1 MALTW
6 RTVAIP
12 APVRV
17 NVPGVTETAPDEALR
32 ADIRRLGSQLGEAL
46 TRQHGQ
52 RLLDLVEEVRAL
64 TKRIRND
71 DDQEAGAEL
80 ERLLDALD
88 LSETI
93 QLMRAFT
100 SYFYLANVAEQVHRI
115 GDLAGSEQESGLR
128 ATVDRILA
136 ADLAPSL
143 VEDVTRRLELRPVFT
158 AHPTEAARR
167 TILTKLRTL
176 ADLVDERLDPRV
188 TELEQDRIDRR
199 VAELIDQ
206 IWQTD
211 ELRLEQPEPMD
222 EARSMAFYFDQ
233 LFRDVM
239 PTLGEEAALQLRRL
253 AGTMPPAPI
262 RFGTWVGGDRDGNPS
277 VTPEVTLAVLEM
289 QHDRGLRDLIAA
301 IEALAEELSISKRI
315 RDVSDE
321 MQRSLEEDR
330 RLLPDVWQRF
340 RRLNEGEP
348 YRLKCAYVHQRL
360 INTRHRILEGGRHS
374 AGVDYL
380 GPAALRDDLEIM
392 ARSLDENEGAL
403 ISAGTLS
410 RLIRNVETFGFHLA
424 TMDVREHAGRHR
436 NALAELY
443 RRIEIDYAAATPYER
458 TEILSR
464 ELTNLRPLSSPTT
477 RLDDEAARTVD
488 TFRAIREAQD
498 RYGLHVI
505 ESYVI
510 SMTESPDD
518 VLAAAV
524 LAREAGLVDLD
535 QGVARLNFVPLVE
548 TIADLRNAGE
558 MLSSL
563 LSIEPYRRLVALRGD
578 LQEVMLGYSDSNKA
592 GGITTS
598 QWEIYKAQRV
608 LRNVAQ
614 DHGVTLRLFH
624 GRGGTIGRG
633 GGPTHQAIMAQPF
646 GTVDGSIKITE
657 QGEVVSDKYGLPRI
671 AVRNLELALASVLEA
686 SLLHR
691 VSRQPRE
698 VLDRWTEA
706 MESFSTS
713 AYQAYRDLVDHP
725 SLVPYF
731 LTSTPVEELGEMNI
745 GSRPSRRPGG
755 GGSLDDLRAIP
766 WVFGWTQSRQIIP
779 GWYGVGRGLAAA
791 REAGFADVLED
802 MMDQWLFFQTF
813 ISNVEMTLVKTDLAI
828 SRRYVETLV
837 PSEHRVVLDLIGDE
851 YERTVAEVL
860 RMTGEDEL
868 LATNPL
874 LARTLQVRD
883 AYLDPINHLQASL
896 LARSRAGGSHDPELR
911 RALLLTVNGIAA
923 GMRNTG

>member
-1 MALTW
+1 MSDRA
-6 RTVAIP
+6 A
-12 APVRV
+12 
-17 NVPGVTETAPDEALR
+17 DEALR
-32 ADIRRLGSQLGEAL
+32 ADIRRLGNQLGEAL
-46 TRQHGQ
+46 TRQHGE

-71 DDQEAGAEL
+71 NDQEAGAEI
-80 ERLLDALD
+80 ERLLDTLE
-88 LSETI
+88 LPETI

-115 GDLAGSEQESGLR
+115 GDLASAEQENSLR

-136 ADLAPSL
+136 AELAPAL
-143 VEDVTRRLELRPVFT
+143 VGDVVGRLELRPVFT

-176 ADLVDERLDPRV
+176 ADLVDERLDPRA
-188 TELEQDRIDRR
+188 TEAEQDRIDRR

-233 LFRDVM
+233 LFRDVI
-239 PTLGEEAALQLRRL
+239 PTVGEEASLQLERL
-253 AGTMPPAPI
+253 ASSAGVRAPI

-277 VTPEVTLAVLEM
+277 VTPEVTLEVLEM

-301 IEALAEELSISKRI
+301 LEALAEKLSTSNRIQSISA
-315 RDVSDE
+315 E
-321 MQRSLEEDR
+321 LEESLGADR
-330 RLLPDVWQRF
+330 RMLPDVWQRF

-348 YRLKCAYVHQRL
+348 YRLKCAYIHQRL
-360 INTRHRILEGGRHS
+360 INTRHRILEGARHTP
-374 AGVDYL
+374 GIDYS
-380 GPAALRDDLEIM
+380 GPGELAADLALM
-392 ARSLDENEGAL
+392 GRSLQENQGIL
-403 ISAGTLS
+403 IAEGTLR
-410 RLIRNVETFGFHLA
+410 RLMRNVETFGFHLA
-424 TMDVREHAGRHR
+424 TMDVREHAARHR
-436 NALAELY
+436 HALAELY
-443 RRIEIDYAAATPYER
+443 RRVGVEYEALSTVER
-458 TEILSR
+458 TDLLTG
-464 ELTNLRPLSSPTT
+464 ELDNLRPLASPTT
-477 RLDDEAARTVD
+477 RLDEEAARTLD
-488 TFRAIREAQD
+488 TFRVIREAQD
-498 RYGLHVI
+498 RYGTEVI

-518 VLAAAV
+518 VLAAVV
-524 LAREAGLVDLD
+524 LAREGGLVDLA
-535 QGVARLNFVPLVE
+535 QGIARLGFVPLVE
-548 TIADLRNAGE
+548 TISDLRNAGE
-558 MLSSL
+558 MLASL
-563 LSIEPYRRLVALRGD
+563 LSLDPYRRLVELRGNV
-578 LQEVMLGYSDSNKA
+578 QEVMLGYSDSNKA

-608 LRNVAQ
+608 LRNVAHE
-614 DHGVTLRLFH
+614 HGVTLRLFH

-671 AVRNLELALASVLEA
+671 AARNLELALASVLEA

-691 VSRQPRE
+691 VSRQPPD

-706 MESFSTS
+706 MEAFSGA
-713 AYQAYRDLVDHP
+713 AYDAYRELVDHP

-731 LTSTPVEELGEMNI
+731 LSSTPVEELGEMNI

-755 GGSLDDLRAIP
+755 GGNLEELRAIP

-779 GWYGVGRGLAAA
+779 GWYGVGRGLEAA
-791 REAGFADVLED
+791 RNAGFGEVFED
-802 MMDQWLFFQTF
+802 MMTQWLFFQTF

-837 PSEHRVVLDLIGDE
+837 PAEHLMVFDLIGNE

-860 RMTGEDEL
+860 RMTGEPEL

-896 LARSRAGGSHDPELR
+896 LARSRSGGATDPQLR